1 MAVAERVASERG
13 EKIGN
18 TVGYS
23 IRLESQVSKDT
34 RLLFCTTGI
43 LLRRLQSDP
52 DLTGVSH
59 VVVDEVHERDVLSDF
74 LLVRGFPTHHAPL
87 VAIAHTRPAKGL
99 LRPEGRIPSD
109 CYHDCLR
116 NTMETVFPI
125 PHTMEYKINF
135 PIPHTNP
142 GNTRGPTD

>member
-87 VAIAHTRPAKGL
+87 VAIAHIRPASSTITTRRAHSLGL
-99 LRPEGRIPSD
+99 LPR
-109 CYHDCLR
+109 LF
-116 NTMETVFPI
+116 T
-125 PHTMEYKINF
+125 
-135 PIPHTNP
+135 
-142 GNTRGPTD
+142 